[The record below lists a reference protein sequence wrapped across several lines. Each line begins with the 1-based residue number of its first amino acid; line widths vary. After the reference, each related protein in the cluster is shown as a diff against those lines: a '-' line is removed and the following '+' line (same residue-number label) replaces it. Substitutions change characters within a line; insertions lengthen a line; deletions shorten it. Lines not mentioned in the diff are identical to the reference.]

1 MPQAEEASLFQT
13 LAVESCRSSIRLQIL
28 LLSILVVQIFS
39 TMFDPTPLNLS
50 VLFFQFSL
58 FSVGY
63 LGAKRMS
70 ARMLAAYV
78 FLRSMVFLANT
89 VLLVVYII
97 APDHCG
103 ILQELTTANPPT
115 EVFAAHINTL
125 SGSSVRVWAFI
136 AYTFVNMIYTTLI
149 VMSMLLAWRLQ
160 IVIQATHT
168 VLPLEVARLSH
179 GQVHEAHEAP
189 EKSLPTP
196 GPNGYAPVP
205 KEVVVE
211 YEAPAVPQ
219 VPFVPEGAYPPQA
232 FMLYPVIAP
241 SSQTE

>member
-1 MPQAEEASLFQT
+1 MPQTEEASLFQT
-13 LAVESCRSSIRLQIL
+13 LAIESCRSSIRLQIL

-39 TMFDPTPLNLS
+39 TMFDPTPLNLA

-58 FSVGY
+58 FCVGY

-70 ARMLAAYV
+70 ARMLASYV
-78 FLRSMVFLANT
+78 FLRSIVFLANT
-89 VLLVVYII
+89 VFLIVFIF

-103 ILQELTTANPPT
+103 ILRELTTANPPT
-115 EVFAAHINTL
+115 EVFAAHLNTISS
-125 SGSSVRVWAFI
+125 SGVRVWAFI
-136 AYTFVNMIYTTLI
+136 AFTFVNMIYTTLI
-149 VMSMLLAWRLQ
+149 VMSMLLAWRLK

-179 GQVHEAHEAP
+179 GQLHEAHEAP
-189 EKSLPTP
+189 EKSLPAP
-196 GPNGYAPVP
+196 GSNGYAPLP

-219 VPFVPEGAYPPQA
+219 VPFVPEAGYAPQA
-232 FMLYPVIAP
+232 FMLYPAIAP
-241 SSQTE
+241 ATQTD